1 MSINLELHIFS
12 MSFFFEEE
20 EEEEEEEDR
29 LSPRIHSLHQGPSMP
44 DKSADW

>member
-12 MSFFFEEE
+12 MFFFFE

>member
-12 MSFFFEEE
+12 MFFFEE